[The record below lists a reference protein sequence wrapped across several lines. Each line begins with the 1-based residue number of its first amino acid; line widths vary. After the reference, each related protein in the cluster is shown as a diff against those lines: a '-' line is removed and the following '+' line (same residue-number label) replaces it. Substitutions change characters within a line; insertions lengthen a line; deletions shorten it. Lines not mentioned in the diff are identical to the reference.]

1 MIHSKCVE
9 RTKVICIST
18 GLSKEDKSSLNFIN
32 ANTIEEAL
40 KIAFIQQGKNAKI
53 GIIEYGG
60 DVIPVL
66 NN

>member
-1 MIHSKCVE
+1 MIHARC
-9 RTKVICIST
+9 TKRSNIICISD
-18 GLSKEDKSSLNFIN
+18 GLSKEDKSSLNFID
-32 ANTIEEAL
+32 ASTFEEAI
-40 KIAFIQQGKNAKI
+40 KIAFGQQGKNAKI